1 MHKAHPHHARPRC
14 RCVSTEV
21 SAVSC
26 REISPVSR
34 ICCRVCSPPNAVSAL
49 IRCSVCCTRLA
60 SHIESVRRCR
70 WIVSRRRGGFPVSVS
85 TGRFVS
91 YSRVMVSIS
100 CPMIRFRTRSLSS
113 RRSNSSHKA
122 RKNRLSRVENSCRIA
137 ISRMSRCSRLRTAV
151 VRREGAQ
158 AQNND
163 TVRSNAKI
171 CDRIIPDIL
180 RTGPNRPGL
189 HPSVRV
195 FRSPRGSWPQQ

>member
-1 MHKAHPHHARPRC
+1 MHKAYPHHARPRC

-70 WIVSRRRGGFPVSVS
+70 WVVSRRRGGFPVNVS

-122 RKNRLSRVENSCRIA
+122 RKNRLSRVEN
-137 ISRMSRCSRLRTAV
+137 
-151 VRREGAQ
+151 
-158 AQNND
+158 D

>member
-1 MHKAHPHHARPRC
+1 MMHKAYPHHARPRC

-21 SAVSC
+21 SAASC

-122 RKNRLSRVENSCRIA
+122 RKIGCRG
-137 ISRMSRCSRLRTAV
+137 LRTPDGLPSPGCLV
-151 VRREGAQ
+151 VRGSVPLSSGER
-158 AQNND
+158 
-163 TVRSNAKI
+163 VHRH
-171 CDRIIPDIL
+171 
-180 RTGPNRPGL
+180 RTTTR
-189 HPSVRV
+189 
-195 FRSPRGSWPQQ
+195 